1 MLGRVVLA
9 AGVELI
15 GLVATVEV
23 EADVS
28 GVVVEQAAKA
38 PVAIEIIA
46 TRPKL

>member
-1 MLGRVVLA
+1 MLGIAVSA
-9 AGVELI
+9 AGVEL
-15 GLVATVEV
+15 GLIATVEV

-46 TRPKL
+46 TRLKL